1 MPLLNRQPPWIRD
14 PSRPP
19 SRRPLPSTRQAKARK
34 QRMAQLELQRKA
46 EVPLTDMEQMK
57 AEAKVEMGTT
67 NPYPNPQHQ
76 P

>member
-1 MPLLNRQPPWIRD
+1 
-14 PSRPP
+14 
-19 SRRPLPSTRQAKARK
+19 
-34 QRMAQLELQRKA
+34 MAQLELQRKA

-67 NPYPNPQHQ
+67 HPYPNPQPQ